1 MNDLEPNSRCQP
13 ATTKPSI
20 EPALR
25 AAIPLKYT
33 DEQVEAASRP
43 PSLESIFEAH
53 LKLLQLQDT
62 DWRAVHRRALADS
75 DHPRVAR

>member
-1 MNDLEPNSRCQP
+1 MNNLDANSRCQP

-20 EPALR
+20 ESALR
-25 AAIPLKYT
+25 AAIPMEYT

-62 DWRAVHRRALADS
+62 DWHTVCR
-75 DHPRVAR
+75 